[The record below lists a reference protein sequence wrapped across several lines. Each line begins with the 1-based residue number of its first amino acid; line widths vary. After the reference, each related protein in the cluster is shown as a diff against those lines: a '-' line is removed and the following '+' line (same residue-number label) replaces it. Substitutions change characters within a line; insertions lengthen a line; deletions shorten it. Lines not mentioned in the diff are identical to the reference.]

1 MHLLKD
7 RGYADQE
14 TSYSIQ
20 RTMTMV
26 INLFDEKLRINN
38 HLTIH
43 YEIKYKLF

>member
-1 MHLLKD
+1 MHLLKN

-26 INLFDEKLRINN
+26 INLFDEKLRIFFL
-38 HLTIH
+38 HQQKKEF
-43 YEIKYKLF
+43 Y